1 MVGQVVI
8 FAAVVCAAPFTIRLL
23 GPAAYGLWALLQI
36 LIVYLVMADL
46 GMRQAS
52 TKFASEAFV
61 SGDDVGEVNAI
72 WTALAVTLT
81 ASCII
86 SLMIGLAAPW
96 IIDTMHVPADLRNAG
111 IVAVR
116 LIAVAAVATA
126 VANTVNTPQTVRL
139 RWAGLTIATQGP
151 VVLQIIAIPVALFIF
166 GGGIRVTTLVVVATA
181 CLAVA
186 ANAVFAGRLQPKLV
200 HPRFDWSLLR
210 KYLGFGGGL
219 TVAGLASVPL
229 MTAERFF
236 LGHFHSTVVVAEYS
250 VAMSL
255 STVINVI
262 PWTACQPLMPAMSRL
277 HATGDR
283 ENLRS
288 MYRQTLQ
295 AIFLALAGGTIVLG
309 FLAEP
314 FLRLWAGPLYG
325 RHSTDPFLI
334 LLVGFCFAGIGY
346 VPYNYL
352 MSAGRTSLLAKI
364 RLAQLGPFLV
374 VAAVLAD
381 KFGAV
386 GAACAWSGE
395 MVVDMALL
403 SWGVWHVDK
412 IIESPTP
419 ARWQVGLAL
428 PFAICV
434 IELGLARFTD
444 ALAVRCG
451 IAALL
456 LTIYSVLVWL
466 VVLTPSERQGAT
478 KISRVILQRK
488 ARRALPR
495 VLYEEVAN

>member
-1 MVGQVVI
+1 
-8 FAAVVCAAPFTIRLL
+8 
-23 GPAAYGLWALLQI
+23 
-36 LIVYLVMADL
+36 
-46 GMRQAS
+46 
-52 TKFASEAFV
+52 
-61 SGDDVGEVNAI
+61 
-72 WTALAVTLT
+72 
-81 ASCII
+81 
-86 SLMIGLAAPW
+86 
-96 IIDTMHVPADLRNAG
+96 
-111 IVAVR
+111 
-116 LIAVAAVATA
+116 
-126 VANTVNTPQTVRL
+126 
-139 RWAGLTIATQGP
+139 
-151 VVLQIIAIPVALFIF
+151 
-166 GGGIRVTTLVVVATA
+166 
-181 CLAVA
+181 
-186 ANAVFAGRLQPKLV
+186 
-200 HPRFDWSLLR
+200 
-210 KYLGFGGGL
+210 
-219 TVAGLASVPL
+219 
-229 MTAERFF
+229 
-236 LGHFHSTVVVAEYS
+236 
-250 VAMSL
+250 
-255 STVINVI
+255 
-262 PWTACQPLMPAMSRL
+262 MPAMSRL
-277 HATGDR
+277 LCYGVFVKTCGQ
-283 ENLRS
+283 

-374 VAAVLAD
+374 VAAVLAY

-412 IIESPTP
+412 IIESPDHSGTV
-419 ARWQVGLAL
+419 ASHILAL

-488 ARRALPR
+488 AWRALPR
-495 VLYEEVAN
+495 VLYEEVANL